1 MIVLTSWVKCLL
13 VFYPGG
19 NFINLEAIFIHILEA
34 ILSILKQ
41 YAMRRQWTIWFT
53 MSRMRYF
60 TLNTTVLISWGKC
73 LLVSSLEELD
83 GDGESCAADLGGRR
97 SDGSCASCWAKLDV
111 CMGLAGGMSTFPERE
126 VSRGWVPCSATGR
139 GCT

>member
-1 MIVLTSWVKCLL
+1 
-13 VFYPGG
+13 
-19 NFINLEAIFIHILEA
+19 
-34 ILSILKQ
+34 
-41 YAMRRQWTIWFT
+41 

-60 TLNTTVLISWGKC
+60 TLNTIVLISWGKC
-73 LLVSSLEELD
+73 LLVSSLEKLD
-83 GDGESCAADLGGRR
+83 GGGESCAADLGGRR
-97 SDGSCASCWAKLDV
+97 FDGSCASCWAKLDV